1 MLERG
6 KIISIEGTDGSGKAT
21 QTIELVKNLLKEGV
35 LCERISFPR
44 YHTPTGRV
52 VSQTYLGKKRKSEE
66 GDVAWFG
73 KADKVDPKIAS
84 MYYAADRLATKNEIM
99 EIINSGKHLIL
110 DRWVES
116 NMAHQGAKE
125 TDQGKRDDLMKFVH
139 DLEYGL
145 LNLPRPDLTI
155 FLYVPH
161 KVGVELKEKS
171 GEEKDE
177 HEKSLRHL
185 RRTEG
190 VYPQLAKKL
199 GWVTIDCAPDGTI
212 DSLRTPEEIAEE
224 VYSHV
229 IQLIKS

>member
-1 MLERG
+1 MVRG

-21 QTIELVKNLLKEGV
+21 QTMELVKNLRKKGIP
-35 LCERISFPR
+35 CERISFPR

-52 VSQTYLGKKRKSEE
+52 ISQTYLGKKRKSEE

-84 MYYAADRLATKNEIM
+84 LYYVADRLAAKDEIM

-125 TDQGKRDDLMKFVH
+125 IDQEKRNSVIKFIH

-145 LNLPRPDLTI
+145 LKFPRPDLTI

-161 KVGVELKEKS
+161 KVGVELKKSS
-171 GEEKDE
+171 GEEQDE
-177 HEKSLRHL
+177 HEKSMRHL
-185 RRTEG
+185 RRAEG
-190 VYPQLAKKL
+190 VYPQLAKKF
-199 GWVTIDCAPDGTI
+199 GWVTINCAPDRTMN
-212 DSLRTPEEIAEE
+212 SLRTPEDITEE
-224 VYSHV
+224 VYAHV
-229 IQLIKS
+229 INCIRS